1 MDSPDEQKEWT
12 GKRVQRFIDD
22 QIQESLTLEY
32 KAAAALEKVEK
43 KKAEITKDVSAMANS
58 DGGTIIYG
66 LSEGQNHMPADIDPI
81 DWSTISKE
89 WLEQVIDGIR
99 PRIDRVIIHPVQ
111 LTDSPDK
118 VVYVVQIP
126 RSTTAHQARDK
137 RYYKRRNFK
146 CDPMEDYEIRD
157 VMNRATLPDAD
168 VEFSVQKVG
177 GDAKGSRFMLKA
189 LVHNQGV
196 QVITHFK
203 LELLFPNL
211 SLMYPE
217 WSRLGGGIETEP
229 LGEVTVGI
237 QNCNLASYS
246 SEEDY
251 LQVVYR
257 SPHVLF
263 PKDRADTKSGFRLE
277 YTVRREVSEPP
288 LVLHWRLFADN
299 MPFKEGQVPIHD
311 LPITYLFL

>member
-111 LTDSPDK
+111 LTDS
-118 VVYVVQIP
+118 
-126 RSTTAHQARDK
+126 
-137 RYYKRRNFK
+137 
-146 CDPMEDYEIRD
+146 
-157 VMNRATLPDAD
+157 
-168 VEFSVQKVG
+168 QK
-177 GDAKGSRFMLKA
+177 
-189 LVHNQGV
+189 H
-196 QVITHFK
+196 H
-203 LELLFPNL
+203 
-211 SLMYPE
+211 
-217 WSRLGGGIETEP
+217 
-229 LGEVTVGI
+229 
-237 QNCNLASYS
+237 
-246 SEEDY
+246 
-251 LQVVYR
+251 R
-257 SPHVLF
+257 SP
-263 PKDRADTKSGFRLE
+263 S
-277 YTVRREVSEPP
+277 
-288 LVLHWRLFADN
+288 
-299 MPFKEGQVPIHD
+299 
-311 LPITYLFL
+311 